1 MQHRNPIMVI
11 LLSIITLGIYFIV
24 WLVTTKDRMNTKGAQ
39 IPTAWLL
46 IIPLV
51 NIYWLWKFSEG
62 IELVTKKG
70 MQTVIAFLLL
80 WLLDIIGAAIIQNE
94 LNKVAT

>member
-11 LLSIITLGIYFIV
+11 LLSIITLGIYSIY
-24 WLVTTKDRMNTKGAQ
+24 WLVTTKDRMNIKGAE

-46 IIPLV
+46 IIPFV
-51 NIYWLWKFSEG
+51 SIYWLWKFSEG
-62 IELVTKKG
+62 VEVITNKG
-70 MQTVIAFLLL
+70 TQTVIAFLLL
-80 WLLDIIGAAIIQNE
+80 WLLSIIGAAIIQNE